1 MTSPWIFSVL
11 GIDIIGRI
19 TPKVSNGHEYILVA
33 IDYFTKWVE
42 NALYSALKAKH
53 MTRFIENNIICW
65 YGVPHDVISDNAMHF
80 EDEIHKI
87 FRKYKIEHHKSFP
100 YRT

>member
-1 MTSPWIFSVL
+1 M
-11 GIDIIGRI
+11 D
-19 TPKVSNGHEYILVA
+19 ILVS
-33 IDYFTKWVE
+33 IDYFTKCAETVS
-42 NALYSALKAKH
+42 YSALKAKYV
-53 MTRFIENNIICW
+53 TRFIENNIICW